1 MIKKNL
7 RERWIISM
15 KRKVSKINLW
25 IITIGLFLIVVFDE
39 NITRVTQISFI
50 IVMCMCCP
58 FVHEIF
64 YRKSKIKIS
73 PYRFMQT
80 FLPFFSVIIAVYVA
94 FFIIFCK
101 EIEDLDLSEMILKI
115 CVYFIYMIV
124 IDFVSAENKRKEYY
138 IFGIIYI
145 ICLLISFIPSKYNT
159 IIVRLLNVIFGYQHM
174 DEITYEFI
182 IEAILMPIKEA
193 VLTYIIFDTVKDNIK
208 KEEKEF
214 NVIVERK
221 NSENKKEY
229 LVKIGK
235 KEKFTHHQ
243 RTNIDG

>member
-1 MIKKNL
+1 
-7 RERWIISM
+7 
-15 KRKVSKINLW
+15 
-25 IITIGLFLIVVFDE
+25 
-39 NITRVTQISFI
+39 
-50 IVMCMCCP
+50 
-58 FVHEIF
+58 
-64 YRKSKIKIS
+64 
-73 PYRFMQT
+73 
-80 FLPFFSVIIAVYVA
+80 
-94 FFIIFCK
+94 
-101 EIEDLDLSEMILKI
+101 MILKI

-221 NSENKKEY
+221 NSERKKR
-229 LVKIGK
+229 KIHPPSK
-235 KEKFTHHQ
+235 
-243 RTNIDG
+243 D